1 MGSFDRFCHPLS
13 DGFEGEP
20 RELTEK
26 LSMKQEVRPEHLG
39 QGQDPLGVG
48 DVSEDFALEELGEN
62 RGPLG
67 ATGGAEASALAGKS
81 DEELESTFGTTD
93 AGEARFELPA
103 VEVRE
108 DGGVPVGFPESVSS
122 LETLFPHAFEGI
134 EVSFE
139 ELKEGALTG
148 IPGPVRDLAGESRR
162 RKSGAGGD
170 AAHAG

>member
-1 MGSFDRFCHPLS
+1 MGSFDRFCHHLS

-48 DVSEDFALEELGEN
+48 DVSEDFALKELGEN

-93 AGEARFELPA
+93 AGEAGFEDP
-103 VEVRE
+103 
-108 DGGVPVGFPESVSS
+108 
-122 LETLFPHAFEGI
+122 TI
-134 EVSFE
+134 EVA
-139 ELKEGALTG
+139 GNGG
-148 IPGPVRDLAGESRR
+148 IPEARQKP
-162 RKSGAGGD
+162 
-170 AAHAG
+170 